1 MRMQELGKRP
11 LTILCTMLLLLSV
24 AGQAEEHSP
33 AGLLEGETAAPPTR
47 PRIGLVLGGGGAR
60 GAAHIGVIRELERMR
75 IPIDAIVGTSMGAI
89 VGGLYASGM
98 SVEDLEETVSTLDW
112 AAVLS
117 DRPNREDLS
126 FRRKRDD
133 EQFPINFE
141 LGYRDGELLF
151 PQAVVLGHRLDLI
164 LRELTLDASDVHDFD
179 DLPIPFRAIASDIVA
194 GEAYTMGEG
203 DLALAIRASMSVPA
217 AFAPVLVDG
226 RLLVDGGL
234 VGNLG
239 VSVIQDMGVDL
250 IIAVDVEFP
259 MYKMDELDSAIAI
272 SEQVLTLLIRQ
283 ETRRQIN
290 RLGPK
295 DVLITPDLGLFASSD
310 FVHAAE
316 TFEPGAAATRAL
328 ADELQAMALDEQAYA
343 QYLSE
348 RTVLSPPTDKLAFVR
363 VVHDA
368 KVAPEIL
375 AARMDVQVGDPID
388 AVVLAAEA
396 ELLFG
401 LRLFE
406 KVGYRLVEE
415 DGETGVEF
423 NARSKRWGPNYLRF
437 GVALE
442 DDFEGS
448 TAFNVAMRWRRA
460 GLNSLG
466 AELVTDFQL
475 GTDPRFATEL
485 YQPLRFDSRIF
496 VAPSFVFEQSNQ
508 NAFVANDAAAR
519 LRLTEAVLQVDVG
532 AEIGRV
538 GEFRIGVYRG
548 RGESRVKVGAPSIPN
563 TDFDSGGILTQ
574 LRFDTL
580 DNAQFPQ
587 HGILSGLAWNSSLP
601 GLGADTRFDT
611 VEFDITTAFTRGKS
625 SLLLGLDYQTT
636 LDPVSPVQ
644 NYFPLGGFLRLSGLE
659 RGQLSGPHAALL
671 RVVYYRQV
679 SSAGGGFLHIPVYVG
694 ASLEAG
700 NVWQDRS
707 DMSFNSLLTN
717 GSVFLGLDTPIGP
730 TYLAAGFAEGGRT
743 NFYLFIGSAPRL
755 QN

>member
-1 MRMQELGKRP
+1 MRIQELGKRP
-11 LTILCTMLLLLSV
+11 LTMLCAMLLLVSV
-24 AGQAEEHSP
+24 VGQTEDYSP
-33 AGLLEGETAAPPTR
+33 PGLLEVEKDAHPAR

-98 SVEDLEETVSTLDW
+98 SVEKLEETVSTLDW
-112 AAVLS
+112 AAEFS
-117 DRPNREDLS
+117 DRPKREDLS

-133 EQFPINFE
+133 EQYPINFE

-151 PQAVVLGHRLDLI
+151 PPGVVLGHRLDLI
-164 LRELTLDASDVHDFD
+164 LRELTLNASDVHDFD

-194 GEAYTMGEG
+194 GEAYTMGKG

-234 VGNLG
+234 VGNFG
-239 VSVIQDMGVDL
+239 VGVIQDMDVDL

-283 ETRRQIN
+283 ETRRQID

-295 DVLITPDLGLFASSD
+295 DVLITPELGLLASSD
-310 FVHAAE
+310 FARAAE
-316 TFEPGAAATRAL
+316 TFEIGAAATRAL
-328 ADELQAMALDEQAYA
+328 ADELQAMALDEDAYA
-343 QYLSE
+343 LYLSE
-348 RTVLSPPTDKLAFVR
+348 RTVLPPPTDKLAFVR

-388 AVVLAAEA
+388 ANVLAAEA

-437 GVALE
+437 GVSLE

-460 GLNSLG
+460 ELNSLG
-466 AELVTDFQL
+466 AEWVTDFQL
-475 GTDPRFATEL
+475 GTDPRFVTEL

-508 NAFVANDAAAR
+508 NAFVAGDTAAR
-519 LRLTEAVLQVDVG
+519 LRLTEAVLQIDVG

-538 GEFRIGVYRG
+538 GEFRFGVYRG
-548 RGESRVKVGAPSIPN
+548 IGESRVKVGDPSILN
-563 TDFDSGGILTQ
+563 TDFDSGGVLTQ

-580 DNAQFPQ
+580 DNALFPK
-587 HGILSGLAWNSSLP
+587 HGILSGLAWNASLP

-625 SLLLGLDYQTT
+625 TLLMGLDYQTT
-636 LDPVSPVQ
+636 LDSVSPVQ
-644 NYFPLGGFLRLSGLE
+644 NYFSLGGFLRLSGLE

-679 SSAGGGFLHIPVYVG
+679 SSAGSGFLQIPVYVG

-700 NVWQDRS
+700 NAWQDRS
-707 DMSFNSLLTN
+707 EMSFNSLLTN

-755 QN
+755 QQ

>member
-1 MRMQELGKRP
+1 
-11 LTILCTMLLLLSV
+11 MLMSV
-24 AGQAEEHSP
+24 AVQAEEHSP
-33 AGLLEGETAAPPTR
+33 AGLLEVETAARPAR

-98 SVEDLEETVSTLDW
+98 SVEDLAETVSTLDW
-112 AAVLS
+112 VAEFS
-117 DRPNREDLS
+117 DRPKREDLS

-133 EQFPINFE
+133 EQYPINFE

-151 PQAVVLGHRLDLI
+151 PQGVVQGHRLDLI
-164 LRELTLDASDVHDFD
+164 LRKLTLNASDVHDFD

-217 AFAPVLVDG
+217 AFAPVIVDD

-239 VSVIQDMGVDL
+239 VSVVQDMGVDL

-283 ETRRQIN
+283 ETRRQID
-290 RLGPK
+290 RLGPN
-295 DVLITPDLGLFASSD
+295 DVLITPELGLFASTD
-310 FVHAAE
+310 FARAAE

-328 ADELQAMALDEQAYA
+328 ADELQVMALDEHAYEK
-343 QYLSE
+343 YLSE

-388 AVVLAAEA
+388 ADVLAAEA

-415 DGETGVEF
+415 EGETGVEF

-437 GVALE
+437 GISLE

-448 TAFNVAMRWRRA
+448 TAFNIAMRWRRA
-460 GLNSLG
+460 ELNSLG

-475 GTDPRFATEL
+475 GTDPRFATEF

-496 VAPSFVFEQSNQ
+496 VAPSFVLETSNQ
-508 NAFVANDAAAR
+508 NAFVAGDAAAR
-519 LRLTEAVLQVDVG
+519 LRLTEAVLQLDVG
-532 AEIGRV
+532 VEIGRV
-538 GEFRIGVYRG
+538 GEVRIGVYRG
-548 RGESRVKVGAPSIPN
+548 LGEARVKVGDPSIPN
-563 TDFDSGGILTQ
+563 TDFDSGGVLTQ

-580 DNAQFPQ
+580 DNAQFPK

-601 GLGADTRFDT
+601 ELGADTRFDT
-611 VEFDITTAFTRGKS
+611 VEFDVTTAFTRGKS
-625 SLLLGLDYQTT
+625 TLLMGLDYQTA
-636 LDPVSPVQ
+636 LDTVSPVQ

-659 RGQLSGPHAALL
+659 RGQLIGPHAALL

-679 SSAGGGFLHIPVYVG
+679 SSAGGGFLQIPVYVG

-700 NVWQDRS
+700 NTWQNRS
-707 DMSFNSLLTN
+707 EMSFNSLLTN

-743 NFYLFIGSAPRL
+743 NFYFFIGSAPRL